1 MFDPMSTRRRSSA
14 PGHIRRRG
22 PDTWQVMLESAP
34 DPLTGAR
41 RRVVRTV
48 HGSKADA
55 ERIRAELMLD
65 VGKGRVEARGRSRLN
80 DVIDRW
86 LDHVGPDLAPKT
98 LYNYRRI
105 HDRYLRSGLGMR
117 PIDRIGPVDLDDVYA
132 RLRADGLSPKTIR
145 NVHALLRRAFG
156 QAVRW
161 GWIRENPASLAQP
174 PRLKR
179 PQIDPPSPE
188 QVRMIL
194 ESVERSDPD
203 LFTFVWLAATTG
215 ARRGELGALRW
226 SDFSAERGEL
236 LVERSLVGVASELAT
251 KPTKTDRARRIALG
265 PETIG
270 VLVAHQ
276 CRHQQVDQGVVDHI
290 DGDSWMFLGAD
301 GRPLH
306 PDTWTQRFRR
316 LCDRIGIRCRLH
328 DLRHFVATQA
338 LAAGV
343 PVRTVSG
350 RLGHANPATTH
361 NVYAHFV
368 AASDRDAAATMDGL
382 VTAVRSSA
390 SEGRESVGTPS
401 RPTGRTASGH
411 GRWRQGGGHGGRP
424 RTV

>member
-1 MFDPMSTRRRSSA
+1 MFDLMSTRRRSST
-14 PGHIRRRG
+14 PGHIRSRG

-86 LDHVGPDLAPKT
+86 LDHAGPDLAPKT
-98 LYNYRRI
+98 LYNYHRI
-105 HDRYLRSGLGMR
+105 HDRYLRTGLGTR
-117 PIDRIGPVDLDDVYA
+117 SIDHIGPVDLDDVYA
-132 RLRADGLSPKTIR
+132 RLRSDGLSPKTIR

-161 GWIRENPASLAQP
+161 GWIRENPASLALP

-188 QVRMIL
+188 QVRTLL
-194 ESVERSDPD
+194 ETARQGDPD
-203 LFTFVWLAATTG
+203 LFTFLWLAATTG

-251 KPTKTDRARRIALG
+251 KSTKSDRARRIALG
-265 PETIG
+265 RETID

-276 CRHQQVDQGVVDHI
+276 RRHAPPAQGTDAQVDV
-290 DGDSWMFLGAD
+290 WMFPGAD

-316 LCDRIGIRCRLH
+316 LCDRLEIRCRLH

-368 AASDRDAAATMDGL
+368 AASDRDAAATLDGL
-382 VTAVRSSA
+382 VTAVRPPA
-390 SEGRESVGTPS
+390 PEGRDLVGMPH
-401 RPTGRTASGH
+401 RTARRTPNDH
-411 GRWRQGGGHGGRP
+411 ARRRPAGGRGG
-424 RTV
+424 RRYTV